1 MGKEINS
8 QESDPSAG
16 RLLYDKDSEFF
27 PANSLDLVSV
37 MKRLSSLILVL
48 QMATFASAQE
58 SLIVAHRGASKDA
71 PENTIPAFELAWRQN
86 ADAIEGD
93 FFLTKDGEIICTH
106 DKSTKRFNKKDLVIR
121 DNLLVDLKQLDVGTW
136 HSKKFAGTTMPTI
149 AEVFGTIP
157 KGKVIYVEVKCGPE
171 IVPKLLSEIEK
182 SGLQDEQIVVISF
195 NRFVIKKLKELAPQF
210 TANWLSSFKKE
221 KNGTLQPT
229 FNQAL
234 ATLKSIN
241 ADGFSSSKDGVTKKF
256 IHQIQDAGYQ
266 YHVWTVDDPN
276 DAKRLVDWGAESV
289 TTNVPAVIRD
299 GLAPSQ

>member
-1 MGKEINS
+1 
-8 QESDPSAG
+8 
-16 RLLYDKDSEFF
+16 
-27 PANSLDLVSV
+27 
-37 MKRLSSLILVL
+37 MKRLSFLVL
-48 QMATFASAQE
+48 IIQMTTIVSAQE
-58 SLIVAHRGASKDA
+58 PLIVAHRGASKDA

-106 DKSTKRFNKKDLVIR
+106 DKSTKRFNKKDLIIS
-121 DNLLVDLKQLDVGTW
+121 DNLLVDLQKLDVGTW

-157 KGKVIYVEVKCGPE
+157 QGKLIYVEVKCGPE
-171 IVPKLLSEIEK
+171 IVPKLLDEIEK
-182 SGLQDEQIVVISF
+182 SGLKDEQIVVISF

-221 KNGTLQPT
+221 KDGTLRPT
-229 FNQAL
+229 FQQAL
-234 ATLKSIN
+234 ATLKSIK
-241 ADGFSSSKDGVTKKF
+241 ADGFSSSKDGITKKF
-256 IHQIQDAGYQ
+256 ISQVQEAGYR

-276 DAKRLVDWGAESV
+276 DAKRLIDWGAESV

-299 GLAPSQ
+299 RLAPSK